1 MNKHDHTRF
10 AKGVRYWFV
19 LLLVAVCS
27 SPLVASG
34 AGDEDPVT
42 DAGLFVEKVPGL
54 PENFIMGADV
64 SSMLSLEESGV
75 VFRNRN
81 GEPADLFEVL
91 AAHGI
96 NSVRLR
102 VWNKPFS
109 DSGAGYGGGNC
120 DIDRA
125 IIMGQRATNAGLWV
139 FLDFHYSDFWADPGK
154 QRAPVSWEPLSLE
167 EKAESLHAYTR
178 DSLERALAE
187 GVDVRMVQIGNET
200 VTAFCG
206 ENNWNAIGLLMR
218 AGSRAVREVSERYG
232 KHIDIAIHVTN
243 PEKEGAY
250 ERFARI
256 LKAQK
261 VDYDV
266 FASSWYPF
274 WHGSPEEL
282 TRALKEAVRI
292 SGKKVLCAEVSYA
305 HTYEDGDGFPNT
317 ISRESVF
324 PRRWPVSVQGQADA
338 IRAAIAAVAEL
349 GEAGIGVYYWE
360 PAWLPVP
367 GSTRE
372 EREILWEK
380 YGSGWATQAAGIY
393 DSYDAGQYFGGTGWD
408 NQAMFSFDG
417 RPLESLAVW
426 NLVRTGATTVLRP
439 DSAEEQTVR
448 VRLGDTANLPDTV
461 NVIMNDGSRETF
473 PVRWSRE
480 AEVLVPRERYGER
493 IALWNVGKEGV
504 GEYALFG
511 TIGSD
516 GTSISAFARLYA
528 VEQNYVENSGFED
541 NDLSMWRI
549 VDESGSMDE
558 LFVQEKQ
565 ADAKTGSRSLH
576 FWSKK
581 KIAFRVEQTI
591 TGVKPGVYKLSLAIH
606 GGDAGK
612 QDMYIYAVSGGE
624 EMRQEMNV
632 DGWRNFRE
640 PLIPRIRVNDGEIT
654 IGAYVSC
661 GANGWGSLDDF
672 ILAPVEDQ

>member
-1 MNKHDHTRF
+1 MNNQYYKHLPQV
-10 AKGVRYWFV
+10 VRRWSL
-19 LLLVAVCS
+19 LLLVLTVSIA
-27 SPLVASG
+27 PVAASA
-34 AGDEDPVT
+34 AGDVDPVT
-42 DAGLFVEKVPGL
+42 DAGLFVERVDGL
-54 PENFIMGADV
+54 SDDFIMGADV

-75 VFRNRN
+75 VFRNQG
-81 GEPADLFEVL
+81 GEPADLFDVL

-120 DIDRA
+120 DIERA
-125 IIMGQRATNAGLWV
+125 IVMGQRATKAGLWV

-154 QRAPVSWEPLSLE
+154 QRAPVAWEQLSLDD
-167 EKAESLHAYTR
+167 KAGALYSYTR
-178 DSLERALAE
+178 DSLERALSE

-200 VTAFCG
+200 ITAMCG
-206 ENNWNAIGLLMR
+206 EKNWKAIGLLMR
-218 AGSRAVREVSERYG
+218 AGSRAIREVSNSHG
-232 KHIDIAIHVTN
+232 KHIDIAIHFTN

-266 FASSWYPF
+266 FASSWYPY

-282 TRALKEAVRI
+282 TRALQDAIRI
-292 SGKKVLCAEVSYA
+292 SGKKVVCAEVAYA
-305 HTYEDGDGFPNT
+305 NTYEDGDGFPNT

-324 PRRWPVSVQGQADA
+324 PRRWPVSVQGQANA
-338 IRAAIAAVAEL
+338 VRAAIAAVAKL
-349 GEAGIGVYYWE
+349 GESGLGVYYWE

-367 GSTRE
+367 GSSRE
-372 EREILWEK
+372 EREVLWER
-380 YGSGWATQAAGIY
+380 YGSGWATRAAGIY

-426 NLVRTGATTVLRP
+426 KLVRTGATTRRRP

-448 VRLGDTANLPDTV
+448 VRLGDSAHLPETV

-473 PVRWSRE
+473 PVRWSS
-480 AEVLVPRERYGER
+480 EVETLVPRERYGER
-493 IALWNVGKEGV
+493 ISLGQVGMQGV
-504 GEYALFG
+504 EEYALSG
-511 TIGSD
+511 TAVSEE
-516 GTSISAFARLYA
+516 GTVPVYARVYA
-528 VEQNYVENSGFED
+528 VEQNYVENASFED
-541 NDLSMWRI
+541 SDLSMWKI
-549 VDESGSMDE
+549 IDETSSMEE

-565 ADAKTGSRSLH
+565 ADAKTGNRALH
-576 FWSKK
+576 FWSKNR
-581 KIAFRVEQTI
+581 IAFRIEQTI
-591 TGVKPGVYKLSLAIH
+591 RGLKPGVYKYSIAIH
-606 GGDAGK
+606 GGDAGT
-612 QDMYIYAVSGGE
+612 QNMFIYARTGGE
-624 EMRQEMNV
+624 EKRQDTNV

-640 PLIPRIRVNDGEIT
+640 PVIPRIRVTDGEIT

-661 GANGWGSLDDF
+661 DANGWGSLDDF
-672 ILAPVEDQ
+672 ILAPVEE

>member
-1 MNKHDHTRF
+1 MNKNYHKHF
-10 AKGVRYWFV
+10 PGAVRHWLV
-19 LLLVAVCS
+19 LLLIIALYSVPVA
-27 SPLVASG
+27 AS
-34 AGDEDPVT
+34 AAKDTTPET
-42 DAGLFVEKVPGL
+42 EAGLFVRKVSGL
-54 PENFIMGADV
+54 SEDFIMGADV

-96 NSVRLR
+96 NSIRLR

-109 DSGAGYGGGNC
+109 ASGAGYGGGNC

-125 IIMGQRATNAGLWV
+125 IVMGTRATKAGQWV

-154 QRAPVSWEPLSLE
+154 QRAPLAWEPLSLE
-167 EKAESLHAYTR
+167 EKADALYAYTR
-178 DSLERALAE
+178 DSLERALNE

-200 VTAFCG
+200 VTALCG

-232 KHIDIAIHVTN
+232 KHIDIAIHFTN
-243 PEKEGAY
+243 PEKAGAY

-261 VDYDV
+261 IDYDV
-266 FASSWYPF
+266 FASSWYPY

-282 TRALKEAVRI
+282 TSALKDAVRI
-292 SGKKVLCAEVSYA
+292 SGKKVLCAEVAYA

-324 PRRWPVSVQGQADA
+324 PRRWPMSVQGQADA
-338 IRAAIAAVAEL
+338 VRAAIAAVADL
-349 GEAGIGVYYWE
+349 GEAGLGVYYWE

-367 GSTRE
+367 GSARE
-372 EREILWEK
+372 EREKLWER
-380 YGSGWATQAAGIY
+380 YGSGWATRAAGIY

-417 RPLESLAVW
+417 LPLDSLAIW
-426 NLVRTGATTVLRP
+426 NLVRTGAKTQRRP

-448 VRLGDTANLPDTV
+448 VRIGDQVQLPETV

-473 PVRWSRE
+473 PVRWNNG
-480 AEVLVPRERYGER
+480 AEILVPRERYGER
-493 IALWNVGKEGV
+493 VSLQNVGSQGV

-511 TIGSD
+511 TVESE
-516 GTSISAFARLYA
+516 GTTVSAFARVYA

-541 NDLSMWRI
+541 KDLSMWKI
-549 VDESGSMDE
+549 VDESASMDE

-565 ADAKTGSRSLH
+565 ADAKTGNRSLH

-581 KIAFRVEQTI
+581 NISFRVEQTI
-591 TGVKPGVYKLSLAIH
+591 TGLKPGLYKFSIAIH
-606 GGDAGK
+606 GGDAGT
-612 QDMYIYAVSGGE
+612 QDMYIYARTGGKE
-624 EMRQEMNV
+624 LLQDMTV

-640 PLIPRIRVNDGEIT
+640 PVIPRIMVSDGTIT
-654 IGAYVSC
+654 IGAHVSC
-661 GANGWGSLDDF
+661 NANGWGSLDDF
-672 ILAPVEDQ
+672 ILTPVEE